1 MKLNEKLNFVIPIY
15 GNDDVITAYVHSTPI
30 SREVFEAHF
39 LIISRVFAAIHAEG
53 LGEIAGPRVA
63 ALVMKK
69 VAERMNDPESAESLL
84 NEIRRLSNAVVR
96 NPGGWIKMPLQDAI
110 DGKHIDDEDA
120 AEVLNALVFFTATS
134 AMHRRQ
140 VAREVLNGAARL
152 WGAQISSLDFTAF
165 VASLKTSTEAVSIG
179 VIPTPA
185 SSVPY

>member
-1 MKLNEKLNFVIPIY
+1 MKLNEKLNFVIPLY
-15 GNDDVITAYVHSTPI
+15 GDDDVITAYVHSTPI

-39 LIISRVFAAIHAEG
+39 LVISRVFAAIHAEG

-63 ALVMKK
+63 ALILQK
-69 VAERMNDPESAESLL
+69 VAERMNDPKSAESLL
-84 NEIRRLSNAVVR
+84 NEIRRLSHAIIR

-120 AEVLNALVFFTATS
+120 SEVLNALVFFTAVS

-140 VAREVLNGAARL
+140 VAREVLNGAAKL
-152 WGAQISSLDFTAF
+152 WGAQILSLNSTDF
-165 VASLKTSTEAVSIG
+165 VASLKTSIEAVNTG
-179 VIPTPA
+179 VIQTPV